1 MKNAFCRLFRLVVI
15 TVAIAFIVFM
25 VYVETGVFTSCI
37 IGAIVIWVVGIS
49 RWINNIDIVVGL
61 ILRKRSKN

>member
-37 IGAIVIWVVGIS
+37 IGAIIIWVVGIS

>member
-25 VYVETGVFTSCI
+25 VYVETGIFTSCI

>member
-25 VYVETGVFTSCI
+25 IYVETGVFTSCI
-37 IGAIVIWVVGIS
+37 IGAIIIWVVGIS